1 MNWKLIIFPRYW
13 LWWMIIG
20 GLWCLTLLP
29 FSWQLRIGQQI
40 GRLAY
45 RLAPRR
51 RRIATINLQL
61 CFPNLDDNQRSIL
74 LKRHFES
81 LGMGFL
87 ETLNAWWSSDDSLRS
102 LGQIQGLDYLQS
114 ALARGKGVILL
125 SAHFTSLE
133 IGGRLLTLYVPIH
146 ATYRPHENP
155 VINYVMRK
163 GREKRVEKAIVRTA
177 IRDMC
182 RSLKQNKP
190 VWFAIDQNF
199 GHKYSVFA
207 DFFGIPAATNTA
219 TARLAQMSGA
229 LVIPFFTQRLA
240 DYQGYK
246 VILLPALENFPSDDK
261 VKDALQINQLIEA
274 QVKQAPEQYL
284 WVHRRFKDR
293 PAGEENRFY

>member
-13 LWWMIIG
+13 LWWMVIG
-20 GLWCLTLLP
+20 WLWCLVQLP
-29 FSWQLRIGQQI
+29 FLWQLRIGRQI

-45 RLAPRR
+45 RLASRR
-51 RRIATINLQL
+51 RRIAMINLQL

-81 LGMGFL
+81 LGMGFV
-87 ETLNAWWSSDDSLRS
+87 ETFNAWWSSDDSLRS
-102 LGQIQGLDYLQS
+102 LGQIQGLEHLQS

-146 ATYRPHENP
+146 TTYRPHENP
-155 VINYVMRK
+155 VIDYVMRK

-177 IRDMC
+177 IRDMY
-182 RSLKQNKP
+182 RSLKQNKS

-229 LVIPFFTQRLA
+229 LVVPFFTHRRA

-246 VILLPALENFPSDDK
+246 VILLPALENFPSADGI
-261 VKDALQINQLIEA
+261 KDALQINQLIEA
-274 QVKQAPEQYL
+274 QVKQVPEQYL

-293 PAGEENRFY
+293 PEKEEKRFY